1 MSVSFKK
8 TGVVSAP
15 GTLEMPVFNLV
26 NENNLKLTDENG
38 NYLTTGGTQEDD
50 GFVHG
55 FVEGGS
61 MMSIYS
67 SAMILANEF
76 IEW

>member
-1 MSVSFKK
+1 MGVSFKK
-8 TGVVSAP
+8 TGVVTATGASS
-15 GTLEMPVFNLV
+15 MPVFSLV
-26 NENNLKLTDENG
+26 NENSLKLTDENG
-38 NYLTTGGTQEDD
+38 NYLTAGGTQEDD

-67 SAMILANEF
+67 SALILANEF